1 MDESQRRPQAA
12 IGHMW
17 LKVSDISRAAQYFV
31 SLGLRPIHQAQGIA
45 ILELRGGTH
54 LILAPSDESIPAGTK
69 APFDLMVDDIVA
81 TREQY
86 ERLGLRPSP
95 VEGGSIHRSFSLNGP
110 DDYVITVTSSHTG
123 GRAV

>member
-31 SLGLRPIHQAQGIA
+31 SLGLRPVHQGQEIA

-54 LILAPSDESIPAGTK
+54 LVLGPSDESIPAGTK

-95 VEGGSIHRSFSLNGP
+95 LECGSIHRSFSLNGP
-110 DDYVITVTSSHTG
+110 DDYIITVTSSHTG

>member
-1 MDESQRRPQAA
+1 MDENRERPQVA

-17 LKVSDISRAAQYFV
+17 LKVSDISRATQYFV
-31 SLGLRPIHQAQGIA
+31 SLGLRPIHQGQGIA

-54 LILAPSDESIPAGTK
+54 LVLGPSDESIPAGTK

-95 VEGGSIHRSFSLNGP
+95 LEGGSIHRSFSVNGP
-110 DDYVITVTSSHTG
+110 DDYIITVTSLHTG

>member
-1 MDESQRRPQAA
+1 MDESRERPQVA

-17 LKVSDISRAAQYFV
+17 LKVSDISRSGAVFCFRGFAPD
-31 SLGLRPIHQAQGIA
+31 SSGAGIA

-54 LILAPSDESIPAGTK
+54 LVLEPYDESIPAGTN
-69 APFDLMVDDIVA
+69 APFDLMVDDIVT

-95 VEGGSIHRSFSLNGP
+95 LEGGSIHRSFSLNRP
-110 DDYVITVTSSHTG
+110 DDYLITVTSSHTG

>member
-1 MDESQRRPQAA
+1 MDRSRGRPQGVS
-12 IGHMW
+12 GHVW
-17 LKVSDISRAAQYFV
+17 LKVAHISREAQYFV
-31 SLGLRPIHQAQGIA
+31 SLGLSPIHQGQGMA
-45 ILELRGGTH
+45 VLELRGGTH
-54 LILAPSDESIPAGTK
+54 LVLRPSDESIPAGTK

-95 VEGGSIHRSFSLNGP
+95 LEGGSIHRSLSLNGP
-110 DDYVITVTSSHTG
+110 DHYIITVTSSHTG